1 MAHQWKEDRKIGY
14 DLHNDQQLRRLSCQ
28 RLQGHRREKLWNKLR
43 ISQADV
49 AKNFEILT
57 FALLRREKD
66 EQHVLQGRLDAK
78 A

>member
-14 DLHNDQQLRRLSCQ
+14 DLHDDQQLRRLCRQ
-28 RLQGHRREKLWNKLR
+28 RLQGHRREKLCDKLR

-57 FALLRREKD
+57 FAVLRREKD
-66 EQHVLQGRLDAK
+66 EQHFISGRLDAK